1 MTARKRARKCRWGAL
16 PLPEGAV
23 LTRKGNV
30 RRGTNYFRP
39 CRRCQQVWVPT
50 ARAVCAACNPAPP
63 AAPCPAPAPR
73 QAPLAAAG
81 LSARAAELAQRLI
94 EAYLRIGCTLPEARA
109 AAAGDLRAFAE
120 ADA

>member
-63 AAPCPAPAPR
+63 AAPKPAPVPAPP
-73 QAPLAAAG
+73 AP
-81 LSARAAELAQRLI
+81 LSARRAELAQRLI
-94 EAYLRIGCTLPEARA
+94 DAYLRIGCTLPEARA
-109 AAAGDLRAFAE
+109 AAA
-120 ADA
+120 ADVQCLPEVAP